1 MTIMNPI
8 RTAEIL
14 SVGTELLLGD
24 IVNTNA
30 AYLSRGLASL
40 GIAVYRETVVGDN
53 PDRLRHAVE
62 EALSSADL
70 VITSGGLGPTA
81 DDLTKETASAYF
93 GRPLVLHEPS
103 LERCRAYF
111 ARTGRVMP
119 ENNVKQAMMPE
130 GAIVFPNDYGTAPAL
145 ALEDALT
152 GKTIIMLPGP
162 PRELE
167 PLFREQVV
175 PYLEKR
181 SQKVFLS
188 KNIHLFGIGESRVE
202 EYIRDL
208 MQESENPTVAPY
220 CEAGEVRLRVTAS
233 AESRDEASDM
243 CDDMISDILATGLEE
258 YVYGIDVGTLENA
271 AVRTLTQRELTV
283 AVAESLTGGM
293 IGSRIAAVP
302 GASGV
307 FLGGCITYQNAVKE
321 QLVGVSPQTIETYT
335 EVSAECARE
344 MALGVRRT
352 LNADIGISATGYA
365 GPGGGTAEHPVGTV
379 FVGIAMRTKGED
391 GKMVIS
397 SSVRRLSLSPMR
409 DRAYIR
415 TVSAS
420 NALEMLLRA
429 AEAGRLESIE

>member
-1 MTIMNPI
+1 MNPI

-14 SVGTELLLGD
+14 CVGTELLLGD

-53 PDRLRHAVE
+53 PERLRRALE
-62 EALSSADL
+62 DALSSCDL
-70 VITSGGLGPTA
+70 VLTSGGLGPTA
-81 DDLTKETASAYF
+81 DDLTKETVAAYF
-93 GRPLVLHEPS
+93 GRSMALHAPS
-103 LERCRAYF
+103 LDRCRAYF

-145 ALEDALT
+145 CLEDEMT
-152 GKTIIMLPGP
+152 GKTVIMLPGP

-167 PLFREQVV
+167 PLYREQVV
-175 PYLEKR
+175 PYLETR

-188 KNIHLFGIGESRVE
+188 KNIHLFGIGESSAE
-202 EYIRDL
+202 EYIRDI

-233 AESRDEASDM
+233 AEGRETAERM
-243 CDDMISDILATGLEE
+243 CDEMIEKIFETGLER
-258 YVYGIDVGTLENA
+258 YVYGIDVATLENA
-271 AVRTLTQRELTV
+271 AVRKLIERELTV

-293 IGSRIAAVP
+293 IGSRIASVP

-307 FLGGCITYQNAVKE
+307 FLGGCITYQNDVKE
-321 QLVGVSPQTIETYT
+321 QLLGVSAETIARYT
-335 EVSAECARE
+335 EVSMECARE
-344 MALGVRRT
+344 MALGVRRQ

-365 GPGGGTAEHPVGTV
+365 GPSGGTEEHPVGTV
-379 FVGIAMRTKGED
+379 FIGIAFRTKSED
-391 GKMVIS
+391 GKTVIS
-397 SSVRRLSLSPMR
+397 SAVRRLSLSPMR

-429 AEAGRLESIE
+429 ADAGRLESVE